1 MTTLEITFDGGKK
14 ISTLINGQ
22 HIQTD
27 QPVRA
32 GGEGSA
38 PSPFDLF
45 LASLGTCAGI
55 FIKSFCDQRQIP
67 TDNIRLYQHMHFS
80 QESHLFE
87 KFELEI
93 HIPADFPEKYKDSLI
108 HVAES
113 CSVKKHL
120 MHPPEFEVYT
130 RTV

>member
-14 ISTLINGQ
+14 ISTIIKGH

-27 QPVRA
+27 QPEKA
-32 GGEGSA
+32 GGEDSS

-55 FIKSFCDQRQIP
+55 FIKSFCDQRAIP
-67 TDNIRLYQHMHFS
+67 TDNIKLFQHMHFN
-80 QESHLFE
+80 QATHLFE

-93 HIPADFPEKYKDSLI
+93 HIPKDFPEKYKDSLI

-113 CSVKKHL
+113 CTVKKHL
-120 MHPPEFEVYT
+120 ASPPEFEVYT